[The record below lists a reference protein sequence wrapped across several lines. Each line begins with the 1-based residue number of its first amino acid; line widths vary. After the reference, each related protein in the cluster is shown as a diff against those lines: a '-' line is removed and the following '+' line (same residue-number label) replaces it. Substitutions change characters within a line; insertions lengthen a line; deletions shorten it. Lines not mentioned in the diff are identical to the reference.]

1 MDANLVITL
10 LAIAVSLPAALIL
23 GLLIAAII
31 VVVKMRPVA
40 KKLKS

>member
-10 LAIAVSLPAALIL
+10 LAITVSLPAALVI
-23 GLLIAAII
+23 GLLVAAIV

-40 KKLKS
+40 KKLKN

>member
-10 LAIAVSLPAALIL
+10 LAIAVSLPVALIL